1 MLTQVDRML
10 QATRGNTHRRPPRID
25 RDPPRITPGRMELHM
40 PAQIDRLIKASRE
53 TTHRR
58 PPWIDRDPPR
68 KTPGRKVE
76 VTRARRPHIP
86 ALAHN
91 DHIIT
96 HAPCDVTR
104 VRRAELATNFAAAV
118 PPGLLQATTSS
129 LLQRKERSCDHGTNE
144 LTHFGPVRTR
154 THSIVQK
161 RAGARP
167 PPRAARKGGDPTRFL
182 VRAKGN
188 PLDRQNRAAPEK
200 LGTAK
205 GGKGP
210 TRHTNRA
217 AGAPTPAQHTCST
230 QQKSQHHPLDARSHQ
245 AAWQCTMTA

>member
-1 MLTQVDRML
+1 MLT
-10 QATRGNTHRRPPRID
+10 
-25 RDPPRITPGRMELHM
+25 
-40 PAQIDRLIKASRE
+40 QIDRLIKANRDN
-53 TTHRR
+53 THRR

-68 KTPGRKVE
+68 KTPGRKIE
-76 VTRARRPHIP
+76 VPRARRPHIP

-91 DHIIT
+91 DHNIN
-96 HAPCDVTR
+96 HAPCDVTQVGLHTAR
-104 VRRAELATNFAAAV
+104 RHGLPRRAELATPFAAAK
-118 PPGLLQATTSS
+118 PPGLLQAATSS
-129 LLQRKERSCDHGTNE
+129 LLQRQERSCDHGMNE
-144 LTHFGPVRTR
+144 FTHFGPVRRRTR
-154 THSIVQK
+154 SIVQDG
-161 RAGARP
+161 AGAKP

-230 QQKSQHHPLDARSHQ
+230 QQKSQHHPLDACSHQ